1 MITSTKNDQVKAVI
15 ELKKKARARNEQ
27 GLFVVEGVR
36 MAAELPKDQ
45 VKSIYV
51 SETFAKNPENAAILA
66 EYPGYELVSDSVF
79 AVMSDTQTPQGVLAL
94 VRQFSYGMDELLKSD
109 RPAHLMVLENLQD
122 PGNLGTILRAGEGA
136 GITGLIMSRDTVDIY
151 NPKVIRSTMGSVFR
165 VPFFYT
171 DDLEQTVLDLK
182 ARGIRVFAA
191 HLAGKNNYEQEDY
204 TGNTAFLIGNE
215 GNGLTE
221 KLSNMADTWVKI
233 PMAGKVESLNAAI
246 AASILM
252 FETATMA
259 LKTIWFAGGAVFAF
273 FAAVLEF
280 SVQSQLV
287 VFLIV
292 SFVLLLFTRP
302 LAIRFVNRETV
313 KTNVDGL
320 IGRKAKVIKKI
331 DNNEPSGAAVI
342 DGQEWTARS
351 ADEAVT
357 IPVGTHVVIKE
368 VRGVKLIVEMIPET
382 ENRN

>member
-66 EYPGYELVSDSVF
+66 EYPGYELV
-79 AVMSDTQTPQGVLAL
+79 
-94 VRQFSYGMDELLKSD
+94 
-109 RPAHLMVLENLQD
+109 
-122 PGNLGTILRAGEGA
+122 
-136 GITGLIMSRDTVDIY
+136 TGLIMSRDTVDLY

-165 VPFFYT
+165 VPFYYT

-182 ARGIRVFAA
+182 ERGIRVFAA

-221 KLSNMADTWVKI
+221 KLSNLADTWVKI

-252 FETATMA
+252 FETARQRRA
-259 LKTIWFAGGAVFAF
+259 
-273 FAAVLEF
+273 
-280 SVQSQLV
+280 
-287 VFLIV
+287 
-292 SFVLLLFTRP
+292 
-302 LAIRFVNRETV
+302 
-313 KTNVDGL
+313 
-320 IGRKAKVIKKI
+320 
-331 DNNEPSGAAVI
+331 
-342 DGQEWTARS
+342 
-351 ADEAVT
+351 
-357 IPVGTHVVIKE
+357 
-368 VRGVKLIVEMIPET
+368 
-382 ENRN
+382 